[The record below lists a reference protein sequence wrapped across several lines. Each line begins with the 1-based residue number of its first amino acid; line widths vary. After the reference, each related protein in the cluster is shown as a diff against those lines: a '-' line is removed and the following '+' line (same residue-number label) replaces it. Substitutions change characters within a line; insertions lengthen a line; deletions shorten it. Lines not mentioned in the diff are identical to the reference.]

1 MLPGPVFF
9 HELRTVA
16 RRRRSYALRTALG
29 LFLLYLVIQS
39 TSRWEPYASPSDANQ
54 EYTSGEL
61 AEIGMKLFGDVV
73 CLQAIVILLLTPAF
87 VAGTI
92 AEDRQRKVLS
102 YLLASPLSGAEI
114 VLGKLAARLVNLVV
128 LVAVGLPVVS
138 IALFL
143 GGIDPADVWLWY
155 GSSFSTLYL
164 LAGASIFVSTFSP
177 RPRDAILRTYLI
189 ELAWLL
195 LPLVVW
201 LCESAGGTLG
211 RLTSEARPITE
222 WVVGS
227 SPVVLLSRSSVW
239 LSGSGSGVVQSVT
252 WLIGLQLLQGTLL
265 LAWSTMRLRPV
276 EQGSRLRGL
285 RWLGSRRVP
294 QPRRLFA
301 RRPCGDAP
309 MIWKECSG
317 TVCSPSLFR
326 TVCLICLAVAAVG
339 GLGCWAYFAGIPAF
353 QEVLDYGYGST
364 GTQAARDALSDG
376 LRYLTACLYV
386 LLALLLG
393 AGAATGITMEREKD
407 AWTSL
412 TVTPLE
418 GQEILIGKILGALW
432 RVRGILA
439 ALLFVWLIGL
449 ICGAVH
455 PLGFL
460 LAIVATSIDFTFIA
474 VLGTYLSLRSS
485 SSARAIAATIAILVF
500 LNGGYLFCC
509 TPAMNGSGSLL
520 FTAGVTPMIVTAAPF
535 SFCNFEEFFRGGPGP
550 SRETIFMTFV
560 FSLAFYGVSAF
571 VLLHACLSR
580 FETEV
585 GRPRRGFSDYPDSVS
600 REGIVFEEQ
609 EQDQPDQD
617 GILLVEQA
625 GDEEGRQQSPQDDSS
640 SGPHPDLTH

>member
-29 LFLLYLVIQS
+29 LFLLYLMIQS
-39 TSRWEPYASPSDANQ
+39 TNRWDTYAYQSETNR
-54 EYTSGEL
+54 EYTPGEL
-61 AEIGMKLFGDVV
+61 ALIGMNLFGSVIW
-73 CLQAIVILLLTPAF
+73 LQGIVILLLTPAF

-114 VLGKLAARLVNLVV
+114 VLGKLAARMVNLVV

-164 LAGASIFVSTFSP
+164 LAGVSIFVSTFSP

-189 ELAWLL
+189 ELVWLL
-195 LPLVVW
+195 LPLVEW
-201 LCESAGGTLG
+201 LCGSAGGTLG

-222 WVVGS
+222 WVIGS
-227 SPVVLLSRSSVW
+227 CPIVLLCQSSVW
-239 LSGSGSGVVQSVT
+239 LSGSGSGVVQAVT

-285 RWLGSRRVP
+285 CWLGSRRVS

-317 TVCSPSLFR
+317 TVSSPSLMR
-326 TVCLICLAVAAVG
+326 TVCLVCLTVAAVG
-339 GLGCWAYFAGIPAF
+339 GMGYWVYRMGIPAF

-364 GTQAARDALSDG
+364 GTQAARDALSAG
-376 LRYLTACLYV
+376 VRFLTACLYV
-386 LLALLLG
+386 LMALLLG

-418 GQEILIGKILGALW
+418 GQEIL
-432 RVRGILA
+432 
-439 ALLFVWLIGL
+439 
-449 ICGAVH
+449 
-455 PLGFL
+455 
-460 LAIVATSIDFTFIA
+460 T
-474 VLGTYLSLRSS
+474 
-485 SSARAIAATIAILVF
+485 
-500 LNGGYLFCC
+500 
-509 TPAMNGSGSLL
+509 
-520 FTAGVTPMIVTAAPF
+520 
-535 SFCNFEEFFRGGPGP
+535 
-550 SRETIFMTFV
+550 
-560 FSLAFYGVSAF
+560 
-571 VLLHACLSR
+571 
-580 FETEV
+580 
-585 GRPRRGFSDYPDSVS
+585 
-600 REGIVFEEQ
+600 
-609 EQDQPDQD
+609 
-617 GILLVEQA
+617 
-625 GDEEGRQQSPQDDSS
+625 
-640 SGPHPDLTH
+640 